1 MSVKDALAAV
11 REAMELRLVELS
23 AEKLILDEQADEL
36 RGKILANAKAVADVR
51 KAAAIMKI
59 GDLKLPNALGPRRG
73 GGRPDPGSK
82 SSTLLGILERS
93 GPLPTE
99 RLVEL
104 AMETGKFA
112 DAARVRSLLGA
123 MRFHGKRLTQ
133 GEDGGWMAI
142 QK

>member
-36 RGKILANAKAVADVR
+36 REKLLANAKAVAEVR

-59 GDLKLPNALGPRRG
+59 GDLKLPNALTPRRG
-73 GGRPDPGSK
+73 GGKADPGSK
-82 SSTLLGILERS
+82 SGTLIGILEQS
-93 GPLPTE
+93 GPLPTD
-99 RLVEL
+99 RLVDL
-104 AMETGKFA
+104 AMATGKFA
-112 DAARVRSLLGA
+112 DPSRVRSLLGA

-133 GEDGGWMAI
+133 GEDGGWTTVR
-142 QK
+142 K